1 MRRWLYFKS
10 VLATRCIPIS
20 RFDPSFAIVVYLD
33 QTSVIAVAGMLDIC
47 RIASFSIFIEK
58 QLFEQFMP
66 LFYVHYKLSFVL
78 LP

>member
-33 QTSVIAVAGMLDIC
+33 QTSVIAES
-47 RIASFSIFIEK
+47 RF
-58 QLFEQFMP
+58 
-66 LFYVHYKLSFVL
+66 
-78 LP
+78 